1 MTDPVGEGDG
11 APGADAAGIV
21 LPHYGALLETTRVML
36 KESSNTDMRF
46 RDEGLYQSA
55 YARPQNVI
63 AYGGD
68 GVSVFAAAASLTYG
82 IATNH
87 PLVDG
92 NKRSAAIALGV
103 TLLLNGVRLDV
114 SQREFEET
122 ILAVARGDF
131 KEADIERWAEANAVP
146 DARFKRG

>member
-1 MTDPVGEGDG
+1 MTNRGGDDD
-11 APGADAAGIV
+11 AASGADAAGIV

-46 RDEGLYQSA
+46 RDEGLYESA

-63 AYGGD
+63 AYSGGET
-68 GVSVFAAAASLTYG
+68 SVFAAAASLTYG

-131 KEADIERWAEANAVP
+131 KEHDIERWAEANAVP
-146 DARFKRG
+146 DTRFRPG

>member
-1 MTDPVGEGDG
+1 MSEDG
-11 APGADAAGIV
+11 AAGPSGRDIV
-21 LPHYGALLETTRVML
+21 LPDYAALIETTRVML
-36 KESSNTDMRF
+36 AESSNTAMRF
-46 RDEGLYQSA
+46 RDEGLYESA

-63 AYGGD
+63 AYSD
-68 GVSVFAAAASLTYG
+68 GEASVFAVAASLAFG
-82 IATNH
+82 IASNH

-122 ILAVARGDF
+122 MLAVARGDF
-131 KEADIERWAEANAVP
+131 KEPQIEKWAAANALP
-146 DARFKRG
+146 DARFRGD